1 MIKLYLYLVLAA
13 SLSAL
18 STDMIVP
25 ALPELQKS
33 FNADYSLIQLSISG
47 FLIVFAFSQL
57 ISGTIGDYFGK
68 VRVMTIC
75 LIIFFIGSV
84 VCFTADNLNIFLL
97 GRILQ
102 AAGAGA
108 GPVIS
113 KAIAKESFP
122 PLKLKRA
129 LSDISSTS
137 AIIPLIAPLFG
148 ALILECYN
156 WNVIFTV
163 MAVFSILT
171 IVLSPRDS
179 NEQEE
184 NTHQDSAG
192 FVTKDFICGTI
203 LVSLMLSS
211 LFCYISISPAIFMI
225 DYGLNTFNYSVI
237 FSLSVLFFIV
247 GNQLSKIEKIS
258 NPWILFPANAIS
270 IIPFFISDNALVICV
285 IGAMIFNL
293 TLGAYYPIANFI
305 ALQIKG
311 TRTGLA
317 ASVTGFTQTVSAG
330 IISFLS
336 IKISGNG
343 ISFGTI
349 LSSTCIILALLSI
362 FITIIAEQ
370 SKNEFAKEKR

>member
-1 MIKLYLYLVLAA
+1 MAKLYLYLVLAA

-25 ALPELQKS
+25 ALPELQKA

-75 LIIFFIGSV
+75 LIIFLIGSI
-84 VCFTADNLNIFLL
+84 VCFMANNLNMLLL

-102 AAGAGA
+102 AIGAGA

-137 AIIPLIAPLFG
+137 AIIPLIAPLAG
-148 ALILECYN
+148 ALILDYYN
-156 WNVIFTV
+156 WNVIFIV
-163 MAVFSILT
+163 MGAFSILT
-171 IVLSPRDS
+171 ILLSPKES
-179 NEQEE
+179 NKQEKK
-184 NTHQDSAG
+184 THQDNVN

-211 LFCYISISPAIFMI
+211 LFCYISISPALFMS
-225 DYGLNTFNYSVI
+225 DYGLNTFNYSVVFPCQFC
-237 FSLSVLFFIV
+237 FSSLET
-247 GNQLSKIEKIS
+247 NYQKSKKYQTHGS
-258 NPWILFPANAIS
+258 YFP
-270 IIPFFISDNALVICV
+270 
-285 IGAMIFNL
+285 
-293 TLGAYYPIANFI
+293 
-305 ALQIKG
+305 
-311 TRTGLA
+311 
-317 ASVTGFTQTVSAG
+317 
-330 IISFLS
+330 
-336 IKISGNG
+336 
-343 ISFGTI
+343 
-349 LSSTCIILALLSI
+349 
-362 FITIIAEQ
+362 
-370 SKNEFAKEKR
+370 

>member
-1 MIKLYLYLVLAA
+1 MTKLYIYLVLAA

-25 ALPELQKS
+25 ALPELQKA
-33 FNADYSLIQLSISG
+33 FHADYSLIQLSISG

-75 LIIFFIGSV
+75 LIIFLIGSI
-84 VCFTADNLNIFLL
+84 VCFMVNDLNMLLL

-102 AAGAGA
+102 AIGAGA

-137 AIIPLIAPLFG
+137 AIIPLIAPLAG
-148 ALILECYN
+148 ALILDYYN
-156 WNVIFTV
+156 WNVIFIV
-163 MAVFSILT
+163 MGAFSILT
-171 IVLSPRDS
+171 ILLSPKET
-179 NEQEE
+179 NKQEKK
-184 NTHQDSAG
+184 THQDNVK

-211 LFCYISISPAIFMI
+211 LFCYISISPALFMS
-225 DYGLNTFNYSVI
+225 DYGLNTFHYSVV
-237 FSLSVLFFIV
+237 FSLSVLFFII

-258 NPWILFPANAIS
+258 NPWVLFPLNAIS
-270 IIPFFISDNALVICV
+270 VTPFLILNDAFIICV

-305 ALQIKG
+305 SLQING
-311 TRTGLA
+311 SRTGLA
-317 ASVTGFTQTVSAG
+317 ASITGFTQTVSAG
-330 IISFLS
+330 TISFLS
-336 IKISGNG
+336 VKISDNG
-343 ISFGTI
+343 VFLGTTLSISC
-349 LSSTCIILALLSI
+349 LILALLSM
-362 FITIIAEQ
+362 FVTIIIGNN
-370 SKNEFAKEKR
+370 KK